1 MEINF
6 KPVELKDIEILLE
19 LMSEFYLHEKLNF
32 NKDTLKP
39 SLDKLINDEKIGEIR
54 RITSGEDTVG
64 YFILTFIYSLEYGG
78 KNALLD
84 EFYIR
89 ENFRGKGIGKLTLSF
104 IDEFCKE
111 KNIQAIHLQVKKFNP
126 MARKLYASVGFIE
139 VDRTFMTKIF

>member
-89 ENFRGKGIGKLTLSF
+89 KNFRGKGIGKLTLSF